1 MTDDDLFDQSCKEK
15 TPDFDKNLNI
25 VLVGKVSAGKSSL
38 INAILEKDRDDPKIL
53 PVGSISGITT
63 KVTAYPLGKSKDVL
77 IIDCP
82 GLDDVRKENS
92 EETKKFLAEID
103 LGLFVITGSADATQK
118 KNYEDLKNHCKKTI
132 VVLNKIDEWD
142 DLEKSEYEDVM
153 RQWETVLGADK
164 LFGTCTK
171 GFNPKMRKD
180 APMDLR
186 GVDELRKEIMDFLK
200 TEGKDILLAKHLT
213 HKGKYAIGII
223 TTALAAVAAEAFIPG
238 SAIYISATQVAAI
251 STLSYLYTGE
261 AVNKSNALSLIAA
274 FAGESIGMNAFLWA
288 KSLLPPTGI
297 VDIAA
302 AGVAVT
308 VTFAMLATVKWLL
321 ENNLK
326 LESSPELTNTYGHF
340 RTIGKEIGEALKNMS
355 LDDFRSKDTIVN
367 LVTRLLAA
375 TWKP

>member
-15 TPDFDKNLNI
+15 IPDFDKNLNI

-142 DLEKSEYEDVM
+142 RKNKAAYQSVVGQWKTELEVSEI
-153 RQWETVLGADK
+153 K
-164 LFGTCTK
+164 GTCAF
-171 GFNPKMRKD
+171 GYDEND
-180 APMDLR
+180 SEMDIR

-200 TEGKDILLAKHLT
+200 TEGKDLLLAKHLKY
-213 HKGKYAIGII
+213 KGKYAIAII
-223 TTALAAVAAEAFIPG
+223 TSALAAVAAEAFIPG

-251 STLSYLYTGE
+251 SALSYLYTGE
-261 AVNKSNALSLIAA
+261 PLNKTNALSLIAA

-326 LESSPELTNTYGHF
+326 LESSPELTSTYGHF
-340 RTIGKEIGEALKNMS
+340 RTIGKEIGDALKNMS